1 MKRAFWLVLNI
12 SLLLLLLAFCMYVS
26 ETGRKLV
33 ASILSTSLL
42 IVPDNKAVYDSW
54 VKPPVGSVYNYY
66 IWHVDNSD
74 EVVNS
79 GARPRLVQKGP
90 YCHESRNEKVNI
102 THSEGSVKFKV
113 KTFYYEMDY
122 PELDCQ
128 SLDDE
133 ITTFNVPYGM
143 IMAMLETPAYKSY
156 KSLAKMFLPKDWKF
170 LMRRSA
176 REILWGYDEPGFAK
190 LATFGVDLPKQYGYA
205 AGTNGSLSQLYE
217 IDNGVENIKRVS
229 EVKSWMEME
238 ELNPIWRSDYS
249 NQIRGTDGNSMP
261 PLLEENEEVFIFVD
275 SMCRSLNLRRVGAVM
290 LGDETVETWKYV
302 LPAESLLNGD
312 VDPVNGG
319 FCIGPDGSCTPS
331 GTLDLSSCIN
341 ATVGIP
347 IPMLISKP
355 HFMHGDASL
364 RTPFD
369 GLEPD
374 EEKHQTA
381 LYAEPLTGLILK
393 AAKRLQ
399 LNMHF
404 DPAAT
409 EETRALAE
417 GGIMPLYIIEQ
428 TFEANESLLTYV
440 KDNIVTKLL
449 IIYAAPLWVVLLGM
463 IGSSFALALG
473 IAIHLKEKTKIIR
486 DNQPVQDK
494 LLS

>member
-1 MKRAFWLVLNI
+1 VLNI

-33 ASILSTSLL
+33 ATILSSSLL
-42 IVPDNKAVYDSW
+42 IVPTNTAVYESW

-66 IWHVDNSD
+66 IWHIDNRD

-79 GARPRLVQKGP
+79 GAKPKLVQMGP

-102 THSEGSVKFKV
+102 THTDSSVKFKV
-113 KTFYYEMDY
+113 KTFYYEKDY

-128 SLDDE
+128 SLDDD

-143 IMAMLETPAYKSY
+143 IMGMLETPAYIKY
-156 KSLAKMFLPKDWKF
+156 KSLAKMFLPKDWTF
-170 LMRRSA
+170 LMSRTA

-190 LATFGVDLPKQYGYA
+190 LAAFGVELPKQYGYA
-205 AGTNGSLSQLYE
+205 LGTNGTLSQQYE
-217 IDNGVENIKRVS
+217 IDNGVGSIKRVS
-229 EVKSWMEME
+229 QVKSWMEMD
-238 ELNPIWRSDYS
+238 ELNPIWRSDYA

-261 PLLEENEEVFIFVD
+261 PLLEDNEDVFIFVD

-312 VDPVNGG
+312 ADPANGG
-319 FCIGPDGSCTPS
+319 FCIGPGGSCSPS

-341 ATVGIP
+341 ATMGVEL
-347 IPMLISKP
+347 PMLLSKP

-364 RTPFD
+364 RAPFD

-381 LYAEPLTGLILK
+381 LYSEPLTGLILK

-399 LNMHF
+399 LNMRF
-404 DPAAT
+404 EKAAT
-409 EETRALAE
+409 EEVSALAE

-428 TFEANESLLTYV
+428 TFEANMGLLTYV
-440 KDNIVTKLL
+440 KDNIVTNLL

-463 IGSSFALALG
+463 IGSCFALALG
-473 IAIHLKEKTKIIR
+473 IAIHLKEKVKTIN
-486 DNQPVQDK
+486 DNQAAQDK